1 MKKKWERV
9 CALFLATVLFCSLLT
24 SCGPKKVSSLRLEGI
39 EQETDLHQLQTVT
52 LAVEPAG
59 ADLDKIQLVS
69 TDETVLTITR
79 GDSHESGKDAAQL
92 SCVIESKMDGEA
104 SVYAQTE
111 DGSVKSEEILIQ
123 VVDREKLAQTQQN
136 AQAVESAIRA
146 IGEVTLDRAD
156 AIAQARSLYD
166 NSPADVLVLVGN
178 YSLLAEAEQTLI
190 LKQEE
195 ERARLAAEEE
205 KRIAAEKEAAAQKA
219 AQEQKQKDQKQAE
232 PKKSSQNNSSST
244 PNPSPEQ
251 KPPRV
256 IQIGCWLTESDGLFH
271 LNENCNGI
279 AYETFYGP
287 SESLYKGEQKIPST
301 VEKAKQMGYQRC
313 HACVLSSSYD

>member
-1 MKKKWERV
+1 MKKKWQKV
-9 CALFLATVLFCSLLT
+9 CALFLATVLTCCLLT

-39 EQETDLHQLQTVT
+39 EREADLHQRQTVT
-52 LAVEPAG
+52 LVVEPAG
-59 ADLDKIQLVS
+59 AALDKIQLIS

-79 GDSHESGKDAAQL
+79 GDTHESGKDVTQL
-92 SCVIESKMDGEA
+92 NCVIESKMEGEA

-111 DGSVKSEEILIQ
+111 DDSVKSEEILIQ
-123 VVDREKLAQTQQN
+123 VVDREKLAQRQQN
-136 AQAVESAIRA
+136 AEAVESAILA

-166 NSPADVLVLVGN
+166 NSATDVLVLVGN
-178 YSLLAEAEQTLI
+178 YNLLVEAEQTLS

-219 AQEQKQKDQKQAE
+219 AQEQRQKEQKQAE
-232 PKKSSQNNSSST
+232 SKKPSQNNSSST
-244 PNPSPEQ
+244 PSSSTDQ

-256 IQIGCWLTESDGLFH
+256 IQIACYLTESDGLFH
-271 LNENCNGI
+271 LQESCNGNP
-279 AYETFYGP
+279 YDPFYGP
-287 SESLYKGEQKIPST
+287 SGSRYEGEQKIRST
-301 VEKAKQMGYQRC
+301 VEEAKKMGYKRC
-313 HACVLSSSYD
+313 HACVHSSSFD

>member
-178 YSLLAEAEQTLI
+178 YSRSGTNAHYKTGR
-190 LKQEE
+190 
-195 ERARLAAEEE
+195 RARASCRRGGKKNCSG
-205 KRIAAEKEAAAQKA
+205 KRSRCT
-219 AQEQKQKDQKQAE
+219 
-232 PKKSSQNNSSST
+232 KS
-244 PNPSPEQ
+244 
-251 KPPRV
+251 
-256 IQIGCWLTESDGLFH
+256 GAG
-271 LNENCNGI
+271 
-279 AYETFYGP
+279 A
-287 SESLYKGEQKIPST
+287 
-301 VEKAKQMGYQRC
+301 KAKRPKTG
-313 HACVLSSSYD
+313 